1 MNDRGHIPVLLK
13 EVLEFLDTSR
23 GGVYVDCTLG
33 LAGHGRAILES
44 NPRASLIGLDVDETS
59 LLEAGQNLAPFAKRV
74 RLFHSD
80 FRNLPD
86 LDVDFSAVRGVL
98 LDLGISS
105 FQLDSPGRGFSFSQ
119 DGPLDMR
126 MDFRNKTTA
135 LKIIERSSE
144 ARLAE
149 IFRDFGEL
157 RQARQLAR
165 AIVSR
170 RKVRRIETTTELCR
184 MIEEVCR
191 WRPQKGRIH
200 PAAKAFQ
207 ALRIEVNQELAGLSD
222 FLKTVAERVTAG
234 ARIVAIAFHSLED
247 RIVKHTFQDLAG
259 EEGRSILRILTKKP
273 VMASDEEVARNSRSR
288 SAKLRAAERI

>member
-234 ARIVAIAFHSLED
+234 TRIVAIAFHSLED

>member
-1 MNDRGHIPVLLK
+1 MSDRGHIPVLLK

-33 LAGHGRAILES
+33 LAGHGRAVLES

-74 RLFHSD
+74 RLYHSD

-86 LDVDFSAVRGVL
+86 LDVDFSSVRGVL

-105 FQLDSPGRGFSFSQ
+105 FQLDSPERGFSYSQ

-165 AIVSR
+165 SIVSR

-184 MIEEVCR
+184 TIEEVCR

-234 ARIVAIAFHSLED
+234 TRIVAIAFHSLED

>member
-1 MNDRGHIPVLLK
+1 MNDKGHIPVLLK
-13 EVLEFLDTSR
+13 EVLGFLDPSR

-44 NPRASLIGLDVDETS
+44 SPQASLIGLDTDETS
-59 LLEAGQNLAPFAKRV
+59 LLEARKNLSPFARRV

-80 FRNLPD
+80 FRNLPELD
-86 LDVDFSAVRGVL
+86 LDFSSIRGIL

-105 FQLDSPGRGFSFSQ
+105 FQLDTPERGFSFSQ

-135 LKIIERSSE
+135 QKIIERSSE

-157 RQARQLAR
+157 RQSRQLAR
-165 AIVSR
+165 AIFSR
-170 RKVRRIETTTELCR
+170 RKIRRIETTTQLCR
-184 MIEEVCR
+184 IVEEVCR
-191 WRPQKGRIH
+191 WRPQKGKIH

-207 ALRIEVNQELAGLSD
+207 ALRIEVNQELTGLSD
-222 FLKTVAERVTAG
+222 FLKSVTERLPAG

-247 RIVKHTFQDLAG
+247 RIVKHTFHGLAG
-259 EEGRSILRILTKKP
+259 EEGRSILRLLTKKP
-273 VMASDEEVARNSRSR
+273 VTASDEEIARNSRSR